1 LDKAQ
6 LNLWT
11 RILAAGNLAK
21 EGVLGKNLRN
31 SNKEELGMEID
42 YSEIQRTLDQA
53 ESESG
58 LDFAG
63 LVADL
68 LGNGEALSA
77 KGIIGLLWEHISLDL
92 SGYGTIFLQIA
103 GIAIGAAVLKSMTE
117 SFQNRQVSETGFFVT
132 YLLLFA
138 VLLSGFALSFE
149 VAKKTIGWV
158 VLFMQ
163 CLVPAYS
170 LAVAFCTG
178 SATSLMF
185 YQGILLII
193 SLVELVVLNILLP
206 LVNVY
211 LILMLVN
218 RFSKEESLKQM
229 ADLVRQLVMWG
240 AKTLFGLVIGIQ
252 MVQGLILPVSDK
264 VKRSLLY
271 KTAEMIPGIGNA
283 VGGVTET
290 VLGTG
295 LLLKN
300 AVGVAGLL
308 VLILVC
314 AAPFGKLLLEYIVC
328 KLSAGVL
335 QPISD
340 KRIIGSLEAAAEAS
354 RLLLYLTGMT
364 VLMFAVAV
372 SLVAASTGIH

>member
-1 LDKAQ
+1 M
-6 LNLWT
+6 N
-11 RILAAGNLAK
+11 
-21 EGVLGKNLRN
+21 
-31 SNKEELGMEID
+31 ID
-42 YSEIQRTLDQA
+42 YTEIQRTLDQA
-53 ESESG
+53 EGGAGIDFSE
-58 LDFAG
+58 

-68 LGNGEALSA
+68 LGNGDALSA
-77 KGIIGLLWEHISLDL
+77 KGILGLLLEHISLNL
-92 SGYGTIFLQIA
+92 SDYGALLLQIA
-103 GIAIGAAVLKSMTE
+103 GIAIGAAVLKGMTE

-138 VLLSGFALSFE
+138 VLLSGFLLSFE
-149 VAKKTIGWV
+149 IAKKTIGWV
-158 VLFMQ
+158 VWFMQ

-185 YQGILLII
+185 YQGILLLI
-193 SLVELVVLNILLP
+193 SLIELVVLKILLP
-206 LVNVY
+206 FVNVY

-218 RFSKEESLKQM
+218 RFSREESLKQL
-229 ADLVRQLVMWG
+229 ADLVRQIVMWG

-252 MVQGLILPVSDK
+252 VVQGMILPMSDK

-271 KTAEMIPGIGNA
+271 KTAEVIPGIGNA
-283 VGGVTET
+283 IGGVTET
-290 VLGTG
+290 VLSTG

-308 VLILVC
+308 VLVMVC
-314 AAPFGKLLLEYIVC
+314 AAPLSKLLLEYGVC

-340 KRIIGSLEAAAEAS
+340 KRIVGSLSAAAEAS

-364 VLMFAVAV
+364 VFMFVVAVA
-372 SLVAASTGIH
+372 LVAASTGIH

>member
-1 LDKAQ
+1 
-6 LNLWT
+6 
-11 RILAAGNLAK
+11 
-21 EGVLGKNLRN
+21 
-31 SNKEELGMEID
+31 MEID

-132 YLLLFA
+132 YLLF
-138 VLLSGFALSFE
+138 FALSFE